1 MSGANSSPV
10 TIFWLCSARSRING
24 FGFLLL
30 VWLQA
35 CGNAA
40 DDEQAPLAVDLL
52 IAGGAVFAGGPDDA
66 IAAADIGI
74 RGDRIVFV
82 GDAGAQAVTAAAR
95 IDAQG
100 LLVTPGFIDPHTHSL
115 SDLLSQDKNSNLN
128 YLTQGVTTVF
138 NGNDGGGPVDIAAMA
153 DRLEANG
160 IGTNTALFIGHGSL
174 REAVMGG
181 ENRAPSERELA
192 AMSALVA
199 TAMHSGAIGL
209 STGLYYAPGNFA
221 ATEEIIALAKV
232 AAKLGG
238 VYDSHLRDESSYSIG
253 LLGAIEEALEIGR
266 EADIPVHI
274 AHIKALGV
282 DVWGQSAEAIALI
295 EAARSRGQRV
305 TADQY
310 PWRASGTHLRNTLVP
325 KAVLAGVGDA
335 YLSRLRDPAVLRE
348 IRPAMAENLRRRG
361 GPDSLL
367 IVMASDED
375 IVGRT
380 LREIAASRGKNP
392 LDCAVDIMLAGATR
406 VASFNMQQ
414 QDIDAFMRQPWVM
427 TSSDGTDGH
436 PRKFAS
442 FAKKYRDYVVE
453 RRVLS
458 IEEFLYRSS
467 GLTADTFGLHDR
479 GRIAEGYTADIVI
492 IDLNEF
498 SPKATFAAWNKL
510 STGVVHS
517 LVNGRIAIRDGRYA
531 GSLPGRVLLKKE
543 ARP

>member
-10 TIFWLCSARSRING
+10 TISSLCSARSRIS
-24 FGFLLL
+24 GFLLL
-30 VWLQA
+30 AWLPA
-35 CGNAA
+35 CGSAA
-40 DDEQAPLAVDLL
+40 DDAPAPLAVDLL
-52 IAGGAVFAGGPDDA
+52 LVNGAVFAGGPDDA
-66 IAAADIGI
+66 IAAADVGI

-82 GDAGAQAVTAAAR
+82 GDADARPVTAAER
-95 IDAQG
+95 IDAGG
-100 LLVTPGFIDPHTHSL
+100 LLVAPGFIDPHTHSL

-128 YLTQGVTTVF
+128 YLMQGVTTVF
-138 NGNDGGGPVDIAAMA
+138 NGNDGGGPVDVAAMA
-153 DRLEANG
+153 DRLAANG

-192 AMSALVA
+192 AMAALVA
-199 TAMHSGAIGL
+199 TAMRSGALGL

-221 ATEEIIALAKV
+221 ATEEVIALATV

-266 EADIPVHI
+266 EADIPVNI

-282 DVWGQSAEAIALI
+282 DVWGQSAEAIELI
-295 EAARSRGQRV
+295 EAARARGQRV

-335 YLSRLRDPAVLRE
+335 YLSRLRDPAVLRQ

-361 GPDSLL
+361 GADSLL
-367 IVMASDED
+367 IVMANDED
-375 IVGRT
+375 LVGRT
-380 LREIAASRGKNP
+380 LREIAESRGKSP

-406 VASFNMQQ
+406 VASFNMEQ

-479 GRIAEGYTADIVI
+479 GRIAEGYAADLVI
-492 IDLNEF
+492 LDRNEF
-498 SPKATFAAWNKL
+498 SPKATFAAWNNL

-531 GSLPGRVLLKKE
+531 GTLPGRVLLKKE